1 VNEFEDEFA
10 YLRRQRDAYRERLDA
25 EMKRADRLA
34 ARNQE
39 LVYEI
44 DNLKKDLVL
53 FESFK
58 NILRTIN
65 DTESQ

>member
-65 DTESQ
+65 DTEGQ

>member
-39 LVYEI
+39 LVSEI
-44 DNLKKDLVL
+44 DNLKRDLVL

-65 DTESQ
+65 DTENQ